1 MSRASSIHEAE
12 RQHGSVGELHPFDKI
27 NPFKRLKPSRTA
39 STSSTTLEDVAL
51 GNRPGPGGPPPLQAS
66 TRTNP
71 SVPNV
76 TPAYMPATFD
86 TSSGLRR
93 MGSQPAVTGLFGG
106 ASPSEG
112 DEGYPPVRSEEEAL
126 ARHVSLRDRHGPHQ
140 YQHQS
145 SNQPAS
151 GGPGPTR
158 TRSRGLSLVGAAAN
172 FAVAGF
178 GMGESDQELV
188 GRTLSRVSTHKSYQT
203 TNAGG
208 RREGKGAGAG
218 VAIPAKTLGGHGM
231 EEEKERRSSGSD
243 HTRIGEG
250 DSIPSSSSDSQAQL
264 PDPEKTAAAA
274 ADAAEPT
281 EDELYMVRFE
291 PGEKTNPKNWSVA
304 YRWYI
309 TGAGSL
315 LVLNSTFASS
325 APSGI
330 VKEMTEYF
338 GFGREVA
345 TLTVSLF
352 VAG

>member
-51 GNRPGPGGPPPLQAS
+51 GNRVGAA
-66 TRTNP
+66 TNAQQQ
-71 SVPNV
+71 SSSSYANSNLPNV

-106 ASPSEG
+106 ASPPEE

-126 ARHVSLRDRHGPHQ
+126 ARHASLRDRYGPQ
-140 YQHQS
+140 YNQNQS
-145 SNQPAS
+145 QNQQQNGA
-151 GGPGPTR
+151 GPTR

-203 TNAGG
+203 A
-208 RREGKGAGAG
+208 RQQAG
-218 VAIPAKTLGGHGM
+218 VTVPARTLGAQGV
-231 EEEKERRSSGSD
+231 EEEKEKERRSSGSD

-250 DSIPSSSSDSQAQL
+250 ESSPSSSSDSQAQL
-264 PDPEKTAAAA
+264 PDPEKTGTAQPGEPPLKP
-274 ADAAEPT
+274 DPT

-315 LVLNSTFASS
+315 LVLNSTFSSS
-325 APSGI
+325 APSG
-330 VKEMTEYF
+330 VVREMTEYF
-338 GFGREVA
+338 GFGQEVA